1 MRDSGRMLALLPLVS
16 VALLAGGSSTAVAA
30 SMEPVLPCYVAG
42 VDRINLAATGFAA
55 GSTVDF
61 KFAGQTFATVTADGS
76 GRAATVQEAPRHP
89 LGPRAATPTSIGVAA
104 VERGNES
111 NSASTGLTV
120 ANVGGSAQRPGR
132 VPRPDRRWT
141 FRGVGFFAVEPAF
154 AMRPVFMHWVFK
166 GRARTSVRVGRAR
179 PPCGSFTKRFARWPL
194 KVVRKGT
201 WIVALQTKRR
211 YSPLNYGATF
221 RFKVSRTYRLR

>member
-1 MRDSGRMLALLPLVS
+1 
-16 VALLAGGSSTAVAA
+16 
-30 SMEPVLPCYVAG
+30 
-42 VDRINLAATGFAA
+42 
-55 GSTVDF
+55 
-61 KFAGQTFATVTADGS
+61 
-76 GRAATVQEAPRHP
+76 
-89 LGPRAATPTSIGVAA
+89 LGPGEITPISIGVAA

-120 ANVGGSAQRPGR
+120 ANVVGRAQNPGR
-132 VPRPDRRWT
+132 VARPDRRWT

-166 GRARTSVRVGRAR
+166 GRARKSVRVGRAK

-194 KVVRKGT
+194 KVVRRGT

-211 YSPLNYGATF
+211 YSPRSFGANF